1 MKFVARLV
9 EEDENINV
17 SPYSTFSAGLR
28 VMFQVVLLGLGVY
41 LVLGLLVDFVVPY
54 IPPSWEDALAAPIM
68 EEVSATRK
76 NTDNFK
82 TAEIQQLLDSLA
94 DKIEN
99 NSRKFKV
106 SVVVEK
112 DINALALPGGHIVIY
127 SELLEQ
133 IESENELAMVLAHE
147 LGHFV
152 SRDHLRGLGRSFL
165 FFIVANVFLGDSSA
179 TKSLMNSSGILQ
191 NNYSREQ
198 EYAADA
204 FALHLL
210 VKHYGH
216 SGGASDFFTR
226 LAARESLPDLVHYL
240 STHPAS
246 AKRIKAI
253 EQLTAN
259 NHYQIGS
266 VKPVFWKS
274 APQAEATSTSEK

>member
-1 MKFVARLV
+1 MKFVARPV

-17 SPYSTFSAGLR
+17 SPYSTFAAGLR

-41 LVLGLLVDFVVPY
+41 LLLGLLVDFVVPY
-54 IPPSWEDALAAPIM
+54 IPPHWEDSLASTIM
-68 EEVSATRK
+68 QEVNTSRK
-76 NTDNFK
+76 SSDSFK

-94 DKIEN
+94 AKIED

-112 DINALALPGGHIVIY
+112 DINALALPGGHIVIF

-165 FFIVANVFLGDSSA
+165 FFIVANIFLGDSSA
-179 TKSLMNSSGILQ
+179 TKSLMNSSGIMQ
-191 NNYSREQ
+191 NNYSRAQ
-198 EYAADA
+198 EYAADT

-216 SGGASDFFTR
+216 AGGASDFFTR

-253 EQLTAN
+253 EQIISDSN
-259 NHYQIGS
+259 YQIDK

-274 APQAEATSTSEK
+274 APQAEATRASE